1 MKRILDI
8 GLARV
13 MFMGCAGNDRNI
25 SLESSV
31 EPTSESTDGST
42 DIVETELLGLHVEFA
57 EDVDVEIEDGSEVL
71 LDPDNA
77 DVGLVFL
84 TDRTVTDLEIV
95 ELTFLDVD
103 QQGEILWYA
112 ETVYSQPEL
121 TADDPLLVI
130 FPAFGDMPS
139 YGIEFTDT
147 DGTRI
152 TNTIGISGMDGSL
165 FLDYGTFVYDMPEE
179 ATQAYVTAEFAPD
192 ELPDNSTLYVI
203 GDEEDPDLRVMF
215 TTDQTVTGFEV
226 LVLGM
231 SDIDQNGNII
241 WDKQIEYMIPEFT
254 PEEPLV
260 VYAPNPGDLPSLGIS
275 YTDIDGTER
284 FFVLSISGY
293 DGSLVMSEEP
303 LD

>member
-1 MKRILDI
+1 
-8 GLARV
+8 
-13 MFMGCAGNDRNI
+13 
-25 SLESSV
+25 
-31 EPTSESTDGST
+31 
-42 DIVETELLGLHVEFA
+42 
-57 EDVDVEIEDGSEVL
+57 
-71 LDPDNA
+71 
-77 DVGLVFL
+77 
-84 TDRTVTDLEIV
+84 
-95 ELTFLDVD
+95 
-103 QQGEILWYA
+103 
-112 ETVYSQPEL
+112 
-121 TADDPLLVI
+121 
-130 FPAFGDMPS
+130 
-139 YGIEFTDT
+139 
-147 DGTRI
+147 
-152 TNTIGISGMDGSL
+152 
-165 FLDYGTFVYDMPEE
+165 
-179 ATQAYVTAEFAPD
+179 
-192 ELPDNSTLYVI
+192 
-203 GDEEDPDLRVMF
+203 MF